1 MSIRIA
7 INGFG
12 RIGRLVARIAVKHKE
27 IELCAINDITD
38 SKTLAHLFKYDSVHG
53 IYSGEVKHTDN
64 SIIIDGK
71 EVKVFAERNPENLK
85 WNDLNI
91 DLVVESTGFFTKKED
106 AEKHLKAGAKKVL
119 ISAPAKNKVDATIV
133 LGVNESVYDK
143 ANHHIVSNAS
153 CTTNC
158 LAPIVKVILDNFGI
172 VSGIMTTIH
181 SYTNDQR
188 ILDLPHSD
196 LRRARAAMLSMI
208 PTSTGAARA
217 LGLVIPQ
224 IEGKL
229 DGLSIRVPTSDVSL
243 VDLSVIM
250 EKITTKE
257 EVNNAFKKASESA
270 GMKKYLE
277 YCDIPL
283 VSVDFLENDHSAIFD
298 SLQTIV
304 KGNLVKVFAWYD
316 NEYGYSSR
324 VVDLIEFM
332 MR

>member
-71 EVKVFAERNPENLK
+71 KVKVFAERNPENLK

-196 LRRARAAMLSMI
+196 PRRARAAMLSMI

>member
-12 RIGRLVARIAVKHKE
+12 RIGRLVARIAVKRKDLE
-27 IELCAINDITD
+27 ICAINDITD
-38 SKTLAHLFKYDSVHG
+38 PKTLAHLFKYDSVHG
-53 IYSGEVKHTDN
+53 IYQGEVTHTDN
-64 SIIIDGK
+64 SIIIDGREIK
-71 EVKVFAERNPENLK
+71 ISAEKNPENLRWK
-85 WNDLNI
+85 DMNI
-91 DLVVESTGFFTKKED
+91 DIVVESTGFFTKKED
-106 AEKHLKAGAKKVL
+106 AEKHIKAGAKKVI

-133 LGVNESVYDK
+133 LGVNDSVYDK

-158 LAPIVKVILDNFGI
+158 LAPLVKVLLDNFGI
-172 VSGIMTTIH
+172 VSGMMTTVH

-208 PTSTGAARA
+208 PTSTGAAKA

-224 IEGKL
+224 VEGKM
-229 DGLSIRVPTSDVSL
+229 DGVSVRVPTADVSL
-243 VDLSVIM
+243 VDLSVVT
-250 EKITTKE
+250 EKETTKE
-257 EVNNAFKKASESA
+257 EVNAAFKKASESE

-277 YCDIPL
+277 YCELPL
-283 VSVDFLENDHSAIFD
+283 VSVDFLGNPHSAILD
-298 SLQTIV
+298 SSQTFV
-304 KGNLVKVFAWYD
+304 KKNLVKVFAWYD
-316 NEYGYSSR
+316 NEYGYSER

>member
-38 SKTLAHLFKYDSVHG
+38 PKTLAHLFKYDSVHG
-53 IYSGEVKHTDN
+53 IYQGEVKHTEN

-71 EVKVFAERNPENLK
+71 EIKISAEKNPENLK
-85 WNDLNI
+85 WKDLNI
-91 DLVVESTGFFTKKED
+91 DVVVESTGFFTKKED
-106 AEKHLKAGAKKVL
+106 AEKHIKAGAKKVI

-158 LAPIVKVILDNFGI
+158 LAPIVKVLLENFGI
-172 VSGIMTTIH
+172 VSGMMTTIH

-208 PTSTGAARA
+208 PTSTGAAKA

-224 IEGKL
+224 VEGKM
-229 DGLSIRVPTSDVSL
+229 DGVSIRVPTADVSL
-243 VDLSVIM
+243 VDLSVVV
-250 EKITTKE
+250 EKTVAKE
-257 EVNNAFKKASESA
+257 DVNVAFKKASESPE
-270 GMKKYLE
+270 MKKYLE
-277 YCDIPL
+277 YCDLPL
-283 VSVDFLENDHSAIFD
+283 VSVDFLGNSHSAIFD
-298 SLQTIV
+298 SQQTFV

-316 NEYGYSSR
+316 NEYGYSAR

>member
-1 MSIRIA
+1 MRIA

-196 LRRARAAMLSMI
+196 PRRARAAMLSMI

-243 VDLSVIM
+243 VDLSVII

>member
-196 LRRARAAMLSMI
+196 PRRARAAMLSMI